1 MSSDVLSLPFS
12 AVLGMELAK
21 KALMCMAIDDT
32 IKGVLI
38 KGPPGTAKSV
48 LVRSFSELVPDK
60 EIVNIPPN
68 ISDDQLFGGLD
79 FETAIKEG
87 RTAVFEGLLSRA
99 DGNYVYVDNINLTE
113 VKVLESLLESIEFER
128 VIIEREGV
136 SSEYPL
142 ITSIIAT
149 MDPSEMEISDS
160 ISDRF
165 DMCVTIFSEKDVQN
179 RVDIINADM
188 EFKKD
193 PISFQK
199 EYLDDND
206 ELVEKIQRA
215 RSLLSSVI
223 LEDEDIETIVTVC
236 KELNVCGHRGDIS
249 AAKVAKTLAALD
261 GRTTISEDDISEAL
275 VLCISHR
282 REQYSE
288 EFEETSEDVFEE
300 RDDEQEED
308 YTLIYE
314 VLEDGIEEDLI
325 SEDEEDETEF
335 PEADIDEPRNISDS
349 KARFNSI
356 YEKTKEDLEKIDEME
371 MFRLHEIAGV
381 KNARAPISKMRSGK
395 CRGFKIPRGKTTD
408 PAFDATVRAAAPYQ
422 ISRKCKGLSIKI
434 EKQDIRE
441 KIRTR
446 RNSRS
451 FIFTVD
457 ASGSLVS
464 GGMMGVVQN
473 AIRSMLMEGY
483 VNRDRVALIT
493 FREKDAEIAVPFT
506 RSVELIADTLDQVPA
521 GGSTPLAKAVMLSK
535 DYATNYLRKHPGEK
549 CYVIFITDGQATM
562 PAYPC
567 SYPMGELKRIC
578 ETVMDPNIEWIVID
592 SSDIRYDRK
601 KSDAVKFSEYLGARY
616 IDIHNLGKY

>member
-1 MSSDVLSLPFS
+1 MPSDILSLPFS
-12 AVLGMELAK
+12 AVRGMDLAK

-38 KGPPGTAKSV
+38 KGPTGTAKSV
-48 LVRSFSELVPDK
+48 LARSFSELVPDR
-60 EIVNIPPN
+60 EIINIPPN

-87 RTAVFEGLLSRA
+87 RTAISEGLLSRA
-99 DGNYVYVDNINLTE
+99 DGNYVYIDNINLTE
-113 VKVLESLLESIEFER
+113 SKVLESLLESIEFER

-136 SSEYPL
+136 SSDYPL
-142 ITSIIAT
+142 KTSIVAT
-149 MDPSEMEISDS
+149 MDPSEIELPNS

-165 DMCVTIFSEKDVQN
+165 DMCITIFSEKNVQN
-179 RVDIINADM
+179 RVEIINADM
-188 EFKKD
+188 EFRRD

-199 EYLDDND
+199 EYSGDND
-206 ELVEKIQRA
+206 ELIEKIQRA
-215 RSLLSSVI
+215 RSLLPSVI

-249 AAKVAKTLAALD
+249 TAKVAKILAALD
-261 GRTTISEDDISEAL
+261 GRTIISEDDISDAL

-288 EFEETSEDVFEE
+288 EFEEMSEEMFEE
-300 RDDEQEED
+300 DDEDKED
-308 YTLIYE
+308 DNYTVVYE
-314 VLEDGIEEDLI
+314 VLEDPEKDLT
-325 SEDEEDETEF
+325 SEDDEDETEF
-335 PEADIDEPRNISDS
+335 LEEDTDEPRNISDS

-381 KNARAPISKMRSGK
+381 KNARAPISRMRSGK
-395 CRGFKIPRGKTTD
+395 YRGFKIPRGKTTD

-422 ISRKCKGLSIKI
+422 VSRKCKGLSIKI

-549 CYVIFITDGQATM
+549 CYVIFITDGSATM

-601 KSDAVKFSEYLGARY
+601 KGDAVKFAEYLNARY
-616 IDIHNLGKY
+616 IDIHNLSKY